1 MKTVSKIAQI
11 QPVIICGGSGT
22 RLWPL
27 SRKNMPKQF
36 LRLFDNESLFQH
48 SVRLASQI
56 PGARAPII
64 VAASDTTHL
73 VSRQMIEVGIE
84 AEAIILEPVQRNTGP
99 AVALAAFYIAQQNR
113 DDIMFV
119 MPSDHLISDRDKFND
134 ATINIREGVQAG
146 KIMLIGLKPNTPET
160 GYGYLQVR
168 ELPDSKTGELAVTR
182 FVEKPDKKL
191 AEELVASGDYLWNV
205 GIFAFTAIHFLKS
218 LNKHA
223 PEIYK
228 ACKIAMTRSTHTGK
242 IVKPEPDFFSNSP
255 NISIDFAIIEKVRKL
270 GAVRVEFDW
279 NDIGTWAALAD
290 VWHETKCS
298 KKVVLED
305 CKNVWAFG
313 DKRLIA
319 AVGLED
325 VLIVDTEDALLIMP
339 HDRAQD
345 VGKVAEYLLLS
356 REDEV
361 MDPAVVEKPWGSY
374 QSVHHGN
381 SHQVKELIVAPGEV
395 LSLQYHHHRFEHWVV
410 VSGIAEVTVDEE
422 VKTLKENEY
431 AYIPCGAVHR
441 LKNPGIQP
449 LHLIEIQYGS
459 YLGEDDIVR
468 LEDVY
473 QRVPAEQIVT
483 SELELK
489 QCSPAPDRANGAA
502 RTGMS
507 YTSNDLK
514 GNA

>member
-1 MKTVSKIAQI
+1 MKIVPKIAQI

-64 VAASDTTHL
+64 VTSSDTTHL
-73 VSRQMIEVGIE
+73 VRRQMTEVGIE
-84 AEAIILEPVQRNTGP
+84 AETIILEPVQRNTGP
-99 AVALAAFYIAQQNR
+99 AIALAAFYIAQQNR
-113 DDIMFV
+113 DDVMFV
-119 MPSDHLISDRDKFND
+119 MPSDHLITDREKFND
-134 ATINIREGVQAG
+134 ATINIRDGVQSG

-168 ELPDSKTGELAVTR
+168 DLPNSKSGELAVTR
-182 FVEKPDKKL
+182 FVEKPNKKL
-191 AEELVASGDYLWNV
+191 AEKLVASGDHLWNV
-205 GIFAFTAIHFLKS
+205 GMFAFRAMHFLKS

-223 PEIYK
+223 PEIYG
-228 ACKIAMTRSTHTGK
+228 ACKIAMIRSTHTEN
-242 IVKPEPDFFSNSP
+242 ILMPEPDFFSNSP
-255 NISIDFAIIEKVRKL
+255 NISIDYALIEKVKNL
-270 GAVRVEFDW
+270 GAFRVEFSW
-279 NDIGTWAALAD
+279 NDIGSWAALAD
-290 VWHETKCS
+290 VWHEKKCS

-313 DKRLIA
+313 NKRLIA

-325 VLIVDTEDALLIMP
+325 VLIVDTEDALLVMP

-345 VGKVAEYLLLS
+345 AGKVAQHLLLS
-356 REDEV
+356 KEDEAI
-361 MDPAVVEKPWGSY
+361 DPAVVEKPWGSY
-374 QSVHHGN
+374 QSVHNGN

-410 VSGIAEVTVDEE
+410 VSGIAEVTIDEE

-441 LKNPGIQP
+441 LKNPGVQS

-473 QRVPAEQIVT
+473 QRAPAAPIATPEI
-483 SELELK
+483 ELE
-489 QCSPAPDRANGAA
+489 QFSAMPAWTNGAA
-502 RTGMS
+502 
-507 YTSNDLK
+507 TSGVVSELK
-514 GNA
+514 GTA